1 MANYT
6 AADIKA
12 LRESTGAGML
22 DVKKALDEAD
32 GDIAKATEIIRV
44 KGLKGIAKRE
54 GRAASDGLVAANVA
68 DGAEGQVGVLIEL
81 NSETDFV
88 AKNDK
93 FIALGDKV
101 LAAAVAAG
109 TDDVAAVLAADADGQ
124 SVQAAIDE
132 LAAVIGEKL
141 VLRRVARVAAPRVT
155 VYLHKVNK
163 DLPPQVGVLV
173 GSDEAGAAVAKD
185 VAMHIAAYSPTY
197 LTRDE
202 VPAETAADERRIAEE
217 TARNEGKPEAALAK
231 IVEGR
236 MTGFYKENV
245 LVDQA
250 FAKDQKKSVAQVL
263 AEVGGTVTSF
273 ARFRVGA
280 CAGGRRPA
288 TLGGGGRRPTRRP
301 AGPARQRHRP
311 SRRRVEEQWSRSP
324 LRSPLGWATPPTPPS
339 AGCCSS
345 SRVRPSAE
353 DRSVWRPTSCG
364 GSPRRSPKPC
374 ARVSRSP
381 SSSVGA
387 TSSGAPSSPSA
398 AWTVPEPTTWACSA
412 R

>member
-68 DGAEGQVGVLIEL
+68 DGADGQVGVLIEL

-88 AKNDK
+88 AKADK

-109 TDDVAAVLAADADGQ
+109 TDDVAAVLASDVDGQ
-124 SVQAAIDE
+124 SVQASIDE
-132 LAAVIGEKL
+132 VAAVIGEKL
-141 VLRRVARVAAPRVT
+141 VLRRVARVVAPRVT

-173 GSDEAGAAVAKD
+173 GSDDAGAAVAKD

-217 TARNEGKPEAALAK
+217 TARNEGKPEAALPK

-263 AEVGGTVTSF
+263 AEVGGTVTAF

-280 CAGGRRPA
+280 
-288 TLGGGGRRPTRRP
+288 
-301 AGPARQRHRP
+301 
-311 SRRRVEEQWSRSP
+311 
-324 LRSPLGWATPPTPPS
+324 
-339 AGCCSS
+339 
-345 SRVRPSAE
+345 
-353 DRSVWRPTSCG
+353 
-364 GSPRRSPKPC
+364 
-374 ARVSRSP
+374 
-381 SSSVGA
+381 
-387 TSSGAPSSPSA
+387 
-398 AWTVPEPTTWACSA
+398 
-412 R
+412 

>member
-32 GDIAKATEIIRV
+32 GDVAKATEIIRV

-68 DGAEGQVGVLIEL
+68 DGADGQVGVLIEL

-88 AKNDK
+88 AKNEK

-109 TDDVAAVLAADADGQ
+109 TDDVAAVLAADAGGQ
-124 SVQAAIDE
+124 TVQAAVDE

-173 GSDEAGAAVAKD
+173 GSDEAAAPVAKD

-217 TARNEGKPEAALAK
+217 TARNEGKPEAALGK

-263 AEVGGTVTSF
+263 AEVGGTVTAF

-280 CAGGRRPA
+280 
-288 TLGGGGRRPTRRP
+288 
-301 AGPARQRHRP
+301 
-311 SRRRVEEQWSRSP
+311 
-324 LRSPLGWATPPTPPS
+324 
-339 AGCCSS
+339 
-345 SRVRPSAE
+345 
-353 DRSVWRPTSCG
+353 
-364 GSPRRSPKPC
+364 
-374 ARVSRSP
+374 
-381 SSSVGA
+381 
-387 TSSGAPSSPSA
+387 
-398 AWTVPEPTTWACSA
+398 
-412 R
+412 